1 MIIRAILD
9 AYDVTESTTFLQLA
23 SCHADFKNNRLVVS
37 TMKDI
42 SDTDW
47 AEVLRVF
54 AIDLDADY
62 EFDAA
67 IIDGVHFIKLDF
79 G

>member
-1 MIIRAILD
+1 
-9 AYDVTESTTFLQLA
+9 
-23 SCHADFKNNRLVVS
+23 
-37 TMKDI
+37 MKDI
-42 SDTDW
+42 TDTDW

-62 EFDAA
+62 EFNAA
-67 IIDGVHFIKLDF
+67 IIDGVHFIMLDF

>member
-1 MIIRAILD
+1 MTSAPTPRFVI
-9 AYDVTESTTFLQLA
+9 
-23 SCHADFKNNRLVVS
+23 

-42 SDTDW
+42 TDTDW

-62 EFDAA
+62 EFNAA
-67 IIDGVHFIKLDF
+67 IIDGVHFILLDF